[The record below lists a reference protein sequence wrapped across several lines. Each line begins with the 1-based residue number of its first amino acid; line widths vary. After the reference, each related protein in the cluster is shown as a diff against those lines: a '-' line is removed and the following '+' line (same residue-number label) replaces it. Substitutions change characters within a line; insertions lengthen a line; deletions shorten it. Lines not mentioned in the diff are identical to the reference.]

1 MAHVTRNSM
10 IGIAVLLAIV
20 TPCSSEPPF
29 AVQVQNNSGS
39 VRVAAQSGAPLR
51 PLMAL
56 TVEQTPAPTFPVDQ
70 PGTVDSLAEV
80 GATAEDGPEGLD
92 KKVACAMEK
101 VIPATSKQVREFVA
115 NVNRI
120 SATEELQHER
130 MNKEGTVIEQKHH
143 KFNYVAEFQ
152 EAKPGML
159 SMDEYRDGS
168 VGQSGFPGEV
178 STVGITSLVL
188 IFHPYHVKEFD
199 MTCDGTELWQGRA
212 VWKVRFAQRMDKPAR
227 MSALRVGDA
236 VYPILLKGT
245 AWIDEQNYQIV
256 HLETD
261 ILRPVPEVRLTN
273 ERQVLDY
280 GPVQFEQKKLK
291 LWLPLE
297 AEIYLDVNGKRF
309 HHHMCTAITGC
320 FLWI

>member
-1 MAHVTRNSM
+1 MVHVTRHLT
-10 IGIAVLLAIV
+10 IGIALLLAIV
-20 TPCSSEPPF
+20 NPCSSEPPF

-39 VRVAAQSGAPLR
+39 LSVTAESGVRLR

-56 TVEQTPAPTFPVDQ
+56 RAEQAPGPTLPVDQ
-70 PGTVDSLAEV
+70 PVTVENLAGV
-80 GATAEDGPEGLD
+80 GATPHDGTEGLD
-92 KKVACAMEK
+92 KKVACAMER

-120 SATEELQHER
+120 SATEELEHER

-188 IFHPYHVKEFD
+188 IFHPYHLKEFE
-199 MTCDGTELWQGRA
+199 MTCDGTEQWQGRA
-212 VWKVRFAQRMDKPAR
+212 MWKVRFA
-227 MSALRVGDA
+227 
-236 VYPILLKGT
+236 
-245 AWIDEQNYQIV
+245 
-256 HLETD
+256 
-261 ILRPVPEVRLTN
+261 
-273 ERQVLDY
+273 
-280 GPVQFEQKKLK
+280 
-291 LWLPLE
+291 
-297 AEIYLDVNGKRF
+297 F
-309 HHHMCTAITGC
+309 HHRHVYSDCRVFSVDLGQKVENPR
-320 FLWI
+320 